1 MTRSEERVSLF
12 PKTSRL
18 WTLLGYAAMIGLT
31 IGVFLLVRSQGEQLT
46 APPLADGAR
55 ARPHA
60 AHSNVLAQVLLAL
73 AVIALLARLVGR
85 AFEKYL
91 RQPPVMGEIVAGI
104 MLGPS
109 VLGAISSSAYE
120 FVMPQAAAPHLG
132 IIAKVGVVL
141 FMFLVGLELDTKLI
155 RGNSHTTL
163 AISHASIIAPF
174 TLGAVLALALYP
186 SYAHAGTSFTVF
198 SLFIG
203 VSMSVTAFPVL
214 ARILTDR
221 RLQSTPL
228 GVTALACAAV
238 DDATAWCL
246 LAFVSGVATA
256 QMEGAALTLGLVLF
270 YVAFMFVVARPAL
283 RWLAR
288 REERQTGPV
297 SLTVLAAVFG
307 LMLLSA
313 VATESIGIHALF
325 GAFLCGAV
333 IPHDG
338 RLAEQIRARSE
349 DLVVVLLL
357 PIFFAFTGMRT
368 QIGLLSSASDWLF
381 CALIIL
387 VATLGKF
394 GGSFTAAKLS
404 GLGWR
409 ESSAIGILMNTRG
422 LMELIVLN
430 VGLDMGILSPT
441 LFAMLVIMALVTTFS
456 TTPVLNLL
464 GRSQS
469 VGEMGLVSAGM
480 RLDAPAAPDEIGP
493 ASPSPPAVLEPAAES
508 GDTK

>member
-1 MTRSEERVSLF
+1 VIEERKSLI

-18 WTLLGYAAMIGLT
+18 WTLVGYAVMLVVTIGLYFV
-31 IGVFLLVRSQGEQLT
+31 IRSQGDHLS
-46 APPLADGAR
+46 APPLAEVTR
-55 ARPHA
+55 AEGHSPH
-60 AHSNVLAQVLLAL
+60 SYLLAQVLLAL
-73 AVIALLARLVGR
+73 AVIAILARLVGR
-85 AFEKYL
+85 GFEKYL
-91 RQPPVMGEIVAGI
+91 KQPPVMGEIVAGI

-109 VLGAISSSAYE
+109 VLGAISHDAYT
-120 FVMPQAAAPHLG
+120 FVLPPDAAPHLG
-132 IIAKVGVVL
+132 IVAKIGVVL
-141 FMFLVGLELDTKLI
+141 FMFLVGLELDAKLI
-155 RGNSHTTL
+155 RGSSHTTL
-163 AISHASIIAPF
+163 AISHASITVPF
-174 TLGAVLALALYP
+174 ILGATLALALYP
-186 SYAHAGTSFTVF
+186 IYSHSGTSFTVF
-198 SLFIG
+198 SLFLG

-221 RLQSTPL
+221 KMQSTPL

-238 DDATAWCL
+238 DDASAWIL

-256 QMEGAALTLGLVLF
+256 QMEGVALTIGLVLV
-270 YVAFMFVVARPAL
+270 YVAVMFFAVRPAAH
-283 RWLAR
+283 WLAA
-288 REERQTGPV
+288 REERQKGPV

-307 LMLLSA
+307 MMLLSA

-325 GAFLCGAV
+325 GAFLCGAI

-368 QIGLLSSASDWLF
+368 QIGLLSGLDDWLF
-381 CALIIL
+381 CGLIIL

-394 GGSFTAAKLS
+394 GGSFAAAKIS
-404 GLGWR
+404 GMGWR
-409 ESSAIGILMNTRG
+409 ESSAIGVLMNTRG

-430 VGLDMGILSPT
+430 VGLDMGVLSPT

-464 GRSQS
+464 GRKQS
-469 VGEMGLVSAGM
+469 LGGLGV
-480 RLDAPAAPDEIGP
+480 IGVP
-493 ASPSPPAVLEPAAES
+493 RS
-508 GDTK
+508 